1 MKLVR
6 YLFITLLTISLIV
19 FILGE
24 NITLKPFCEQKGY
37 FKEGVSKLHGFLS
50 SNECMNISRNIH
62 QNSYIGDNPLN
73 EGFEKTRGIIFD
85 FDVENAKE
93 LLSSRN
99 CDDLYNIFERI
110 RKPYA
115 NRFIMN
121 VLIIDNATIKS
132 LEEDPDDEMAVEYHY
147 DTTLQEIPEE
157 YIWGLERS
165 YIPECV
171 SVVYVDLPESFEGG
185 ELDICSY
192 FYHRDIELVKPELGM
207 LLEFNGKYVHGVY
220 KMDKVYPK
228 KSKRISI
235 VLEQY
240 SI

>member
-1 MKLVR
+1 
-6 YLFITLLTISLIV
+6 
-19 FILGE
+19 
-24 NITLKPFCEQKGY
+24 
-37 FKEGVSKLHGFLS
+37 
-50 SNECMNISRNIH
+50 
-62 QNSYIGDNPLN
+62 
-73 EGFEKTRGIIFD
+73 RGILFD
-85 FDVENAKE
+85 FEVEDAQE
-93 LLSSRN
+93 LLASRN
-99 CDDLYNIFERI
+99 CNDLYNIFERI

-121 VLIIDNATIKS
+121 VLIIDNSTMKP

-147 DTTLQEIPEE
+147 DSTLDEIPEQ
-157 YIWGLERS
+157 YILGLERS
-165 YIPECV
+165 YLPECV

-207 LLEFNGKYVHGVY
+207 LLEFNGKYMHGVY

-228 KSKRISI
+228 KSKRVSI